1 MFAYLSI
8 NLECTVMKKYRWN
21 KINKNVTTEMLLK
34 KMTEIENEKV
44 VKQISKNKY
53 KRYRQQSK

>member
-1 MFAYLSI
+1 MYSYEKI
-8 NLECTVMKKYRWN
+8 QVKQNKQKCNNWN
-21 KINKNVTTEMLLK
+21 AVK